1 MTVPYMTFS
10 DDTYYNLGRFIM
22 FRKDSFDDF
31 NWVMW
36 YDDASNVPNP
46 LPNKDTIKASNTA
59 DFIRDVLDP
68 LGDAQNFREAQMHKV
83 TTYSDWFGDTGRT
96 GVTVRKECTS
106 YRADSSFTCAS

>member
-1 MTVPYMTFS
+1 MTFS
-10 DDTYYNLGRFIM
+10 DDTYFHLGRFIM

-36 YDDASNVPNP
+36 YDDGTNVPNP
-46 LPNKDTIKASNTA
+46 LPNRDDIKASNTA